1 MCYFLKAS
9 LSYKNKQK
17 IGIECKI
24 QSGGVENNRHTLL
37 YNYFCK
43 WKIKN
48 KDKVLSKFLVLN
60 MDK

>member
-24 QSGGVENNRHTLL
+24 QSGWVENNFYTII
-37 YNYFCK
+37 FVSGK
-43 WKIKN
+43 
-48 KDKVLSKFLVLN
+48 
-60 MDK
+60 